1 MVTFEQPLAT
11 SRFQAAD
18 RIRESGLVAVRISR
32 GAPRWKLRYELAGAI
47 KSLAPSKDLYAKRGS
62 PEFEAEFIQQ
72 LDALGT
78 ELLSEEFRTI
88 SDGHGGAGLVLLCFE
103 DLDELGEGSCHR
115 RMFARWWAARTGR
128 SIPEL

>member
-1 MVTFEQPLAT
+1 MVTFEHPLAT

-18 RIRESGLVAVRISR
+18 RILESGLVAVRISR

-78 ELLSEEFRTI
+78 ELLSDEFRTI

-115 RMFARWWAARTGR
+115 RMFARWWEARTGR